1 MGVAMFRASPP
12 THSNI
17 DSPPITAVQPF
28 PSDSNG
34 QHVPNLEYRLY
45 RLQNLKLV
53 SDLPIRLCLPKA
65 IAPLGRRDTSD
76 PDRCDDYRPWTK
88 THYSNIHVRPLTQP
102 MPPLY
107 RHSHNQ
113 FFAILCPG
121 LQLLNFA
128 SSAACNQTL
137 VPKHSAAY

>member
-17 DSPPITAVQPF
+17 DSPPITTVQPL

-65 IAPLGRRDTSD
+65 IAPLGCRDTSD
-76 PDRCDDYRPWTK
+76 PDRCDDYKPWTK
-88 THYSNIHVRPLTQP
+88 THYSNIHVRPLTQS
-102 MPPLY
+102 MPPYTDTVTTNSLQY
-107 RHSHNQ
+107 SAQVYNFSTLPRVQ
-113 FFAILCPG
+113 PAIKLWI
-121 LQLLNFA
+121 
-128 SSAACNQTL
+128 
-137 VPKHSAAY
+137 PKYSAAY